1 MSASSPPAAVSE
13 PRPKIGL
20 GKLAEYSTPTGG
32 AKNEDQIRMYRPN
45 LYKSFLLTRLLV
57 GIVGVLLPV
66 VLVIA
71 DVATGRPV
79 RGSLSAYHYHPS
91 WLHVWFSGSLWAVGV
106 GLMVYM
112 GTRKSSV
119 AGLVSTLAGVAALVV
134 SLFPTNDQGQPL
146 TWVSKVHFGAAAFVL
161 IGLGV
166 LCWGFGLYDRNRA
179 GESKTVKRARELYWV
194 HQAAAVIIA
203 LSIVFAAANGIW
215 DFWPS
220 HGLLVAEAVAI
231 LAFGASWTAKGWEL
245 WTYGRDVYVSTK
257 DGDNR
262 MKEDPSGSP
271 GYASRLQ
278 ISGQSAGDATNAD
291 RLLSG
296 DER

>member
-166 LCWGFGLYDRNRA
+166 LCWGFGLYDKNRA

-194 HQAAAVIIA
+194 HQTAAVIIA
-203 LSIVFAAANGIW
+203 LSIVFAAAN
-215 DFWPS
+215 
-220 HGLLVAEAVAI
+220 AI
-231 LAFGASWTAKGWEL
+231 LDFGASWTAKGWEL

-271 GYASRLQ
+271 GYASRPQ